1 MTPQS
6 EREIFLGSELRG
18 RIDGDQARHILE
30 KAAAEQY
37 RRRKALD
44 DTYSL
49 EELQEMA
56 AEAGISQEALR
67 SVIRSSAT
75 PARTSRRWLPQNW
88 FRTNSGLVLAGVAA
102 MALVALII
110 AFPAVAYVIVWTTI
124 ILGVL
129 ILLGA
134 SPF

>member
-18 RIDGDQARHILE
+18 RIDADRARHILE
-30 KAAAEQY
+30 QAAAEQY
-37 RRRKALD
+37 RQRKEFD

-49 EELQEMA
+49 KELQEMA

-67 SVIRSSAT
+67 SAIRGGAA
-75 PARTSRRWLPQNW
+75 PARSSRRWLPQNW
-88 FRTNSGLVLAGVAA
+88 FRTNSGIVLAGITA